1 MNPDRLTTI
10 AYVMNKMGPGVE
22 GSARTNR
29 YFNLVYDALS

>member
-1 MNPDRLTTI
+1 
-10 AYVMNKMGPGVE
+10 VMNKMGPGVE

>member
-1 MNPDRLTTI
+1 
-10 AYVMNKMGPGVE
+10 MNKMGPGVE